1 MEEGF
6 FSIYLLPWIVR
17 ILIAA
22 AIAVGGYFIAKAGS
36 PWLARL
42 LERTGL
48 DRMLVA
54 FTVSLA
60 RTAFLLF
67 VAIAALSQLGLDTT
81 SLVALI
87 AGAGIAVGLALK
99 DSLGNFA
106 AGVMLLIFRP
116 FKAGDFIITGGLMGT
131 VNEIGIFHTRMNTPD
146 NIEMIVPNSVLY
158 SSAITNYSVRD
169 TRRLDLA
176 IGIDYADDIARAK
189 ELVMEIFENDDRV
202 LNDPA
207 PVVLVDQFGASS
219 VDLLI
224 RPWIRSAD
232 MPVIKSDLQQQIK
245 ETFDANGITI
255 PFPQMV
261 VTSAEEDSPL
271 SGEKPGT
278 G

>member
-6 FSIYLLPWIVR
+6 FAAYLLPWIIK

-22 AIAVGGYFIAKAGS
+22 AIAFGGYYIAKIGS
-36 PWLARL
+36 PWLTRL

-48 DRMLVA
+48 DRMLVGFIVA
-54 FTVSLA
+54 LA
-60 RTAFLLF
+60 KAAFLLF

-116 FKAGDFIITGGLMGT
+116 FKAGDFIITSGLMGT

-146 NIEMIVPNSVLY
+146 NIEMIVPNSALY
-158 SSAITNYSVRD
+158 TSAITNYSVRD
-169 TRRLDLA
+169 TRRLDLSV
-176 IGIDYADDIARAK
+176 GIDYADDIERARQ
-189 ELVMEIFENDDRV
+189 LVLEIFDKDNRV
-202 LNDPA
+202 LDDPA

-224 RPWIRSAD
+224 RPWVRSAD
-232 MPVIKSDLQQQIK
+232 MPVVKSDLQQKIK

-255 PFPQMV
+255 PFPQLV
-261 VTSAEEDSPL
+261 L
-271 SGEKPGT
+271 SGGEGES
-278 G
+278 